1 MERSTYSSG
10 NEAGITTTTEI
21 AMLRD
26 TILPEATPSS
36 VPFEHLQIAEKH
48 TTDQPLQEE
57 ITDDDDPYNG
67 RSKSKV
73 AVIMLALCTAVFL
86 GTLDSTIV
94 TTALPTITEHF
105 NSASGY
111 TWIGSAFLLANASTI
126 PSWEKASDIFG
137 RKPMLLLANVVF
149 MIGSLVAALSNSVGM
164 LVAARAVQGLGSGG
178 LVIVNITIGDLFS
191 LRTRGVFYGI
201 LGGIWA
207 SASSIGPIIGGL
219 LTQGASWRWCF
230 WINLPLDGLAFIVL
244 FFCLD
249 IESPST
255 PLLEG
260 LKAIDWIGSFLVIG
274 ATLMFLFG
282 IQYGGE
288 TYPWNSAIVIC
299 LIIFGLLTFA
309 LFLLYECKVP
319 KYPIMD
325 LIFLNSRTNIATLS
339 TAFIHGLV
347 FISGTYYLPLY
358 FQAVRG
364 ATPIF
369 SGIYLLPT
377 ALAAS
382 ASSFA
387 AGIFVRNHGAYLPP
401 IYTGFLIMTVGFGLF
416 VDLDVHSTWAKLVL
430 YQIIAGVGFGA
441 LFQAPF
447 IALQAHIHP
456 RDIGVA
462 TTTLGFTRQMAT
474 SISVVIGQAVYQN
487 AMTARTAE
495 LTTSLGSELAG
506 EFSGGG
512 VVANAR
518 VIDALPGY
526 QREVVR
532 NVLAESLQPMWVM
545 YTVFSSVGLLAAL
558 FIQKKVLSV
567 RHEETV
573 TGLAVERQNA
583 VERAAEREVKCAGK
597 MAGRAVV

>member
-21 AMLRD
+21 AMPRD

-48 TTDQPLQEE
+48 TIDQPLQEE

-126 PSWEKASDIFG
+126 PSWGKASDIFG

-191 LRTRGVFYGI
+191 LRTRGAFYGI

-299 LIIFGLLTFA
+299 LITFGLLTFA

-325 LIFLNSRTNIATLS
+325 LSFLNSRTNIATLS

-387 AGIFVRNHGAYLPP
+387 AGIFVRNHGAYLPS

-416 VDLDVHSTWAKLVL
+416 VDLDVHSTWAKLVT

-487 AMTARTAE
+487 AMTAKTEE
-495 LTTSLGSELAG
+495 LTTSLGPEPAG

-512 VVANAR
+512 VVANAGA
-518 VIDALPGY
+518 IDALPGY

-583 VERAAEREVKCAGK
+583 VERAAERQVKRAGK
-597 MAGRAVV
+597 INGRAGV

>member
-1 MERSTYSSG
+1 MEGSTHSSG
-10 NEAGITTTTEI
+10 TEAGITTTTKP
-21 AMLRD
+21 AMPRD

-48 TTDQPLQEE
+48 TTDQPLQDEL
-57 ITDDDDPYNG
+57 TDDDPYNG

-126 PSWEKASDIFG
+126 PSWGKASDIFG

-191 LRTRGVFYGI
+191 LRTIAVFYGI
-201 LGGIWA
+201 LGGVWA

-249 IESPST
+249 IESPKT
-255 PLLEG
+255 PLIEG

-288 TYPWNSAIVIC
+288 TYPWNLAIVIC

-325 LIFLNSRTNIATLS
+325 LGFLNSRTNIATLS

-387 AGIFVRNHGAYLPP
+387 AGVFVRNYGTYLPP

-474 SISVVIGQAVYQN
+474 SISVVMGQAVYQN
-487 AMTARTAE
+487 AMTVRTAE
-495 LTTSLGSELAG
+495 LSTSLGPELAVK
-506 EFSGGG
+506 FSGGG
-512 VVANAR
+512 VVANAG

-532 NVLAESLQPMWVM
+532 NVLAGSLQPMWVM
-545 YTVFSSVGLLAAL
+545 YTVFSFVGLLAAL
-558 FIQKKVLSV
+558 CIQKKVLSV
-567 RHEETV
+567 RHEEMV
-573 TGLAVERQNA
+573 MGLAVERQNA
-583 VERAAEREVKCAGK
+583 VERAAEREVKRAGK

>member
-1 MERSTYSSG
+1 MEGSTHSSG
-10 NEAGITTTTEI
+10 TEVELGITTLPTRT
-21 AMLRD
+21 RD
-26 TILPEATPSS
+26 TLHSEATPLS
-36 VPFEHLQIAEKH
+36 VPPEHLQIAEKH
-48 TTDQPLQEE
+48 ITDQPLQEKVADE
-57 ITDDDDPYNG
+57 DPYNG
-67 RSKSKV
+67 RSKRKV

-94 TTALPTITEHF
+94 TTALPTITENF

-111 TWIGSAFLLANASTI
+111 TWIGSAFSLANASTI
-126 PSWEKASDIFG
+126 PSWGKASDIFG

-178 LVIVNITIGDLFS
+178 LVIT
-191 LRTRGVFYGI
+191 
-201 LGGIWA
+201 
-207 SASSIGPIIGGL
+207 PII
-219 LTQGASWRWCF
+219 
-230 WINLPLDGLAFIVL
+230 
-244 FFCLD
+244 
-249 IESPST
+249 
-255 PLLEG
+255 EG

-299 LIIFGLLTFA
+299 LITFGLSTFA

-325 LIFLNSRTNIATLS
+325 LSFLNSRSNIATLS

-416 VDLDVHSTWAKLVL
+416 VDLDVHSTWVKLVT

-487 AMTARTAE
+487 AMTAKTEE
-495 LTTSLGSELAG
+495 LTTSLGPDPAG

-512 VVANAR
+512 VVANAGA
-518 VIDALPGY
+518 IDALPGY

-545 YTVFSSVGLLAAL
+545 YTVFSSVGLLA
-558 FIQKKVLSV
+558 
-567 RHEETV
+567 
-573 TGLAVERQNA
+573 
-583 VERAAEREVKCAGK
+583 
-597 MAGRAVV
+597 

>member
-1 MERSTYSSG
+1 MEGSTHSSG
-10 NEAGITTTTEI
+10 TEVELGITTPPTRT
-21 AMLRD
+21 RD
-26 TILPEATPSS
+26 TLHSEATPLS
-36 VPFEHLQIAEKH
+36 VPPEHLQIAEKH
-48 TTDQPLQEE
+48 ITDQPLQEKVADE
-57 ITDDDDPYNG
+57 DPYNG
-67 RSKSKV
+67 RSKRKV
-73 AVIMLALCTAVFL
+73 AVIMFALCTAVFL

-126 PSWEKASDIFG
+126 PSWGKASDIFG
-137 RKPMLLLANVVF
+137 RKPMLLLANVIF

-201 LGGIWA
+201 FGGVWA

-219 LTQGASWRWCF
+219 LTQSASWRWCF

-288 TYPWNSAIVIC
+288 THPWNSAIVIC
-299 LIIFGLLTFA
+299 LITFGLLTFA

-319 KYPIMD
+319 RYPIMD
-325 LIFLNSRTNIATLS
+325 LGFLNSRTNIATLS

-474 SISVVIGQAVYQN
+474 SISVVMGQAVYQN

-495 LTTSLGSELAG
+495 LATSLSPELAG
-506 EFSGGG
+506 ELSGGG
-512 VVANAR
+512 VGANVRA
-518 VIDALPGY
+518 IDALPGY

-545 YTVFSSVGLLAAL
+545 YTVFSSVGVLAAL

-573 TGLAVERQNA
+573 TGLAAERQNA
-583 VERAAEREVKCAGK
+583 VERAAEREVKRAGK